1 MQITRVLNT
10 NAVLSADSDSNEIV
24 LLGRGIGFKV
34 LAPETTWMKLKLK
47 NVLR

>member
-24 LLGRGIGFKV
+24 LLGRGIGFKARPGDKIGRASCRERV
-34 LAPETTWMKLKLK
+34 
-47 NVLR
+47 

>member
-24 LLGRGIGFKV
+24 LLGRGIGFK
-34 LAPETTWMKLKLK
+34 ARPGAIRGM
-47 NVLR
+47 NPSM

>member
-24 LLGRGIGFKV
+24 LLGRGIGFK
-34 LAPETTWMKLKLK
+34 ARPETTWMKLKLK

>member
-24 LLGRGIGFKV
+24 LLGRGIGFK
-34 LAPETTWMKLKLK
+34 APETTWMKLKLK